1 MYSLFVCNKTNDPDP
16 DLLFRTIQTVS
27 PFEGDR
33 PSLKQTANFLKS
45 FSPSTAASY
54 FNTNF
59 DENGYV
65 FDGVK
70 IEIDDID
77 NNSISNATTS
87 QLKRC
92 KKQVLKLYYS
102 LLCIVSFV
110 SI

>member
-1 MYSLFVCNKTNDPDP
+1 MFKTI
-16 DLLFRTIQTVS
+16 RAVS

-33 PSLKQTANFLKS
+33 PSLKQSADFLKS

-54 FNTNF
+54 FNANF

-92 KKQVLKLYYS
+92 KKQVLELYYKI
-102 LLCIVSFV
+102 LCFVSFF
-110 SI
+110 SF